1 MQFFLFVL
9 EKESNILF
17 LDFFVYIVFISFF
30 VVVHFFNFCVSV
42 VLGGVVGI
50 EELVIYIFLNLY
62 HLKMFI

>member
-1 MQFFLFVL
+1 MQFFFVCFR
-9 EKESNILF
+9 ERKQYSF
-17 LDFFVYIVFISFF
+17 FRFFVYIVFISFF